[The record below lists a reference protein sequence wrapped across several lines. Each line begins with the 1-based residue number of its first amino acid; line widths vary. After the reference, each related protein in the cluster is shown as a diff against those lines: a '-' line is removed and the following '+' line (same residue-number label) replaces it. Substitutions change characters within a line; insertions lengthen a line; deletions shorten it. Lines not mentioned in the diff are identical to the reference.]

1 MIGGENE
8 QSLQDLWDINK
19 RSNFMSWDEKRKK
32 GKGKNSI
39 LLKNILKKLKTLKLG
54 KRYKSTDSRSQGT
67 PKQSK
72 SK

>member
-1 MIGGENE
+1 MIGGVGNE

-39 LLKNILKKLKTLKLG
+39 VLKNIKKKLKTLG
-54 KRYKSTDSRSQGT
+54 KRYKSTDSRSQGN

>member
-1 MIGGENE
+1 MIGGKNE

-39 LLKNILKKLKTLKLG
+39 VLKNIKKNLKTLV
-54 KRYKSTDSRSQGT
+54 KRYKSTDSRSQGN

>member
-39 LLKNILKKLKTLKLG
+39 VLKNIKKKLKTLG
-54 KRYKSTDSRSQGT
+54 KRYKSTDSRSQGN

>member
-39 LLKNILKKLKTLKLG
+39 LLKNIKKKLKTLKLG
-54 KRYKSTDSRSQGT
+54 KRYKSTDSRSQGN

>member
-1 MIGGENE
+1 MIGGKNE

-39 LLKNILKKLKTLKLG
+39 VLKNIKKKLKTLG
-54 KRYKSTDSRSQGT
+54 KRYKSTDSRSQGN